1 MSYCT
6 TYIRHDLTDATVCS
20 LEKLPSARCIESFM
34 AESQGQ

>member
-6 TYIRHDLTDATVCS
+6 TYIQYDTTDATVS
-20 LEKLPSARCIESFM
+20 SMEKLPSARCIESFM